1 MRAST
6 GSHVERPEPEQGS
19 PVALRL
25 YTARRIKTTPR
36 LAAVP
41 AAAPIAVVKSAAQ
54 VVVRLPAQDT
64 HHNTRCQHGGGSLR

>member
-1 MRAST
+1 MMRLLTVLVLSAPICT
-6 GSHVERPEPEQGS
+6 AFS
-19 PVALRL
+19 P
-25 YTARRIKTTPR
+25 ARRIKTTPS

-64 HHNTRCQHGGGSLR
+64 HHNTRCQHGGCGL

>member
-6 GSHVERPEPEQGS
+6 GSHVKRPEPEQGS
-19 PVALRL
+19 PGWLPPSHR
-25 YTARRIKTTPR
+25 KTDKNDTEIG
-36 LAAVP
+36 AVP

-64 HHNTRCQHGGGSLR
+64 HHNTRCQHGGCGL